1 MNLNGIQFLYR
12 ADLFRTGLDRRRLQA
27 VMDKRI
33 LVVDD
38 DRMNLLR
45 TSLILEKYY
54 EVLLADS
61 GQECLNK
68 LKYEQ
73 IDLILLDIAMPG
85 MDGFETFEKIKE
97 SGMEVPVIFLTAS
110 GYEDDVMSAIRLGAV
125 NYLKKPYLP
134 KQLLER
140 VAKEFE
146 EK

>member
-1 MNLNGIQFLYR
+1 
-12 ADLFRTGLDRRRLQA
+12 
-27 VMDKRI
+27 MDKRI